1 MHASDLNAAM
11 LLQEAVACHHAGR
24 LDEARK
30 CYERLLHKNPS
41 DPNALN
47 LLGVLL
53 VTQGHSTKGIQLIRR
68 AIGVHPAFPDAL
80 SNLGKALLESGQPE
94 AAQAACEK
102 ALGHAPADP
111 EILNNHGNTLLALG
125 RPREALDNYRRA
137 LAERPDYA
145 EALTNEGMS
154 LLALGDLHLGWQR
167 YENRWRLPKL
177 APVLRGLGVPQWT
190 GSTPL
195 AGKRLLLHAE
205 QGLGDTLQFCR
216 YAPLAAARGAH
227 VVLEVPPPLT
237 RLAATL
243 DGVAEIIAQ
252 GGPRPPV
259 DLHCPLLSLPA
270 AFGTTLDTIPAT
282 VPYLHADPAR
292 VAAWRAR
299 LASQPGRHIGL
310 VWAGNPRPN
319 DPEASV
325 VDQRR
330 SMKLARLAAL
340 MPATTGRRGTGRGG
354 IMGRGRT
361 ANGRKAT
368 VGSNGKATAA
378 NGGTATGG
386 GEATFV
392 SLQKGGPAREARSP
406 PAGLRLLD
414 WTREL
419 EDFADTAALVAALD
433 LVIGVD
439 TSVIHLAGA
448 LGIPVWVL
456 NRHDL
461 CWRWMRDRSD
471 SPWYPTMRLFTQPRP
486 GDWDSVLTAVR
497 TALATDG

>member
-1 MHASDLNAAM
+1 MRAPDLNAAM
-11 LLQEAVACHHAGR
+11 LLQEAVACHQAGR
-24 LDEARK
+24 LDAARK
-30 CYERLLHKNPS
+30 GYERLLQKDPR

-53 VTQGHSTKGIQLIRR
+53 VTQGHVAKGIQLIRR
-68 AIGVHPAFPDAL
+68 AVGIYPPFPDAL

-102 ALGHAPADP
+102 ALTYAPTDP
-111 EILNNHGNTLLALG
+111 EILNNHGNALTAIG
-125 RPREALDNYRRA
+125 RPQEALDNYRRA
-137 LAERPDYA
+137 HASRPDYP

-154 LLALGDLHLGWQR
+154 LLALGDHQNGWPR
-167 YENRWRLPKL
+167 YEHRWRLPKL
-177 APVLRGLGVPQWT
+177 APTLRGLAMPRWT
-190 GSTPL
+190 GTTSL
-195 AGKRLLLHAE
+195 DGKRLLLHAE

-243 DGVAEIIAQ
+243 DGVAEIVAQ
-252 GGPRPPV
+252 GVPRPPV
-259 DLHCPLLSLPA
+259 DLHCPLMSLPA

-292 VAAWRAR
+292 IAAWRTR
-299 LASQPGRHIGL
+299 LAGQPGRRIGL
-310 VWAGNPRPN
+310 VWAGNPRRE
-319 DPEASV
+319 DREANA

-330 SMKLARLAAL
+330 SMKLAQF
-340 MPATTGRRGTGRGG
+340 TGLG
-354 IMGRGRT
+354 
-361 ANGRKAT
+361 N
-368 VGSNGKATAA
+368 
-378 NGGTATGG
+378 
-386 GEATFV
+386 ATFV
-392 SLQKGGPAREARSP
+392 SLQKGDAAREARSP
-406 PAGLRLLD
+406 PAGPRLLD

-419 EDFADTAALVAALD
+419 TDFADTAALVAALD

-439 TSVIHLAGA
+439 TSVVHLAGA
-448 LGIPVWVL
+448 IGTPVWVL
-456 NRHDL
+456 NRYDS

-486 GDWDSVLTAVR
+486 GDWDSVLAAVR
-497 TALATDG
+497 TALADSLPHPSLGPQSGPRLG